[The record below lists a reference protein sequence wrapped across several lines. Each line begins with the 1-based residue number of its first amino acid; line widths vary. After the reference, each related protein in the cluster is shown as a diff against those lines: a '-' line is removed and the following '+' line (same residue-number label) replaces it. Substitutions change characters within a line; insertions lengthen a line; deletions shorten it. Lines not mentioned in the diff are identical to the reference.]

1 MSISFNTI
9 PSGIRVPLFYAEM
22 DNSAAYTPTN
32 TSQSL
37 LIGQKLESGTAEEGV
52 PVTVSTVAMAKKLFG
67 RGSMLARMVDVY
79 RTVDSFGQLVCIPL
93 ADGQSA
99 GAAAGKVEI
108 TGTALEAGTLSF
120 YIGGERLQVA
130 VKEGDTGAQIAIAL
144 SDSISLSKD
153 LPVTAGVPLTES
165 ARLQHERRV
174 RSEMAFSLHSTFV
187 VSSMAR
193 RHLPA
198 LA

>member
-37 LIGQKLESGTAEEGV
+37 LIGQKLESGTAEKGV

-67 RGSMLARMVDVY
+67 RGSMLTRMVDAY

-93 ADGQSA
+93 VDGQSA

-144 SDSISLSKD
+144 SDSISLSRICR
-153 LPVTAGVPLTES
+153 LRQVPLTES
-165 ARLQHERRV
+165 ARLQHGRRV

-193 RHLPA
+193 RHLPVSA
-198 LA
+198 

>member
-67 RGSMLARMVDVY
+67 RGSMLARMVDAY

-144 SDSISLSKD
+144 SD
-153 LPVTAGVPLTES
+153 
-165 ARLQHERRV
+165 
-174 RSEMAFSLHSTFV
+174 
-187 VSSMAR
+187 
-193 RHLPA
+193 
-198 LA
+198 

>member
-37 LIGQKLESGTAEEGV
+37 LIGQKLESGTAEKGV

-67 RGSMLARMVDVY
+67 RGSMLTRMVDAY

-93 ADGQSA
+93 VDGQSA

-130 VKEGDTGAQIAIAL
+130 VKEGDTGAQCTIRLNL
-144 SDSISLSKD
+144 SFKGS
-153 LPVTAGVPLTES
+153 AGYG
-165 ARLQHERRV
+165 RCR
-174 RSEMAFSLHSTFV
+174 
-187 VSSMAR
+187 
-193 RHLPA
+193 
-198 LA
+198 

>member
-67 RGSMLARMVDVY
+67 RGSMLARMVDAY

-144 SDSISLSKD
+144 SDEGYDRKW
-153 LPVTAGVPLTES
+153 
-165 ARLQHERRV
+165 
-174 RSEMAFSLHSTFV
+174 HSVCTQPSWSHQWRGDTFRYQRDNHADV
-187 VSSMAR
+187 WR
-193 RHLPA
+193 NG
-198 LA
+198 